1 MTEVPE
7 SSLGVE
13 TFDEEE
19 AGMSDEAWRLRFWS
33 IFLGQALSLVGSAIT
48 QFVLL
53 WWITDKTGSAAA
65 LATAGMAMLLPQA
78 LLGPLG
84 GVFADRHDRQVIMV
98 LTDLVSAVCVL
109 LLIMMFEYGNVELWQ
124 IYVLMAIR
132 SAMQAFQGPASM
144 ASVAT
149 LVPPDFVPRA
159 AGFNQTVQGLSMVG
173 AAPLGALLLSFV
185 PVKYALGVDVLTAA
199 IGISPLLFVTIPP
212 VISTSSR
219 HVRIWA
225 QFRDGIQRIWSD
237 RSLRGL
243 YMLVTITTMFF
254 MPLFTMIPLLVKSR
268 YHGGPPQLALLE
280 SLTGV
285 GMIIG
290 GILVAVI
297 APKRKVPWVLGGMS
311 LSCFLI
317 AATAWLPPELFLV
330 CGALWLVGASAFMLA
345 NASLMAVLQT
355 VIAQDFQGR
364 AISVLTTMNAVAA
377 PVGLAIANPLGEFL
391 GVSWLFFVFGL
402 SGGFVMIS
410 GFLSG
415 SVRRLDLQ
423 KGTT

>member
-1 MTEVPE
+1 
-7 SSLGVE
+7 
-13 TFDEEE
+13 
-19 AGMSDEAWRLRFWS
+19 MSDEAWRLRFWS

-78 LLGPLG
+78 VLGPLG
-84 GVFADRHDRQVIMV
+84 GVFADRHDRQIIMI
-98 LTDLVSAVCVL
+98 LTDLVSALCVL

-124 IYVLMAIR
+124 IYVLMATR
-132 SAMQAFQGPASM
+132 SAMQAFQGPATM

-415 SVRRLDLQ
+415 PVRRLDSQ
-423 KGTT
+423 KDAA

>member
-1 MTEVPE
+1 
-7 SSLGVE
+7 
-13 TFDEEE
+13 
-19 AGMSDEAWRLRFWS
+19 MSDEAWRLRFWS

-78 LLGPLG
+78 VLGPLG
-84 GVFADRHDRQVIMV
+84 GVFADRHDRQIIMI
-98 LTDLVSAVCVL
+98 LTDLVSALCVL
-109 LLIMMFEYGNVELWQ
+109 LLIMMFESGNVELWQ
-124 IYVLMAIR
+124 IYVLMATR
-132 SAMQAFQGPASM
+132 SAMQAFQGPATM

-330 CGALWLVGASAFMLA
+330 CGALWLIGASAFMLA

>member
-1 MTEVPE
+1 
-7 SSLGVE
+7 
-13 TFDEEE
+13 
-19 AGMSDEAWRLRFWS
+19 MSDEAWRLRFWS

-78 LLGPLG
+78 VLGPLG
-84 GVFADRHDRQVIMV
+84 GVFADRHDRQIIMI
-98 LTDLVSAVCVL
+98 LTDLVSALCVL
-109 LLIMMFEYGNVELWQ
+109 LLIMMFEYANVELWQ
-124 IYVLMAIR
+124 IYVLMATR
-132 SAMQAFQGPASM
+132 SAMQAFQGPATM

-330 CGALWLVGASAFMLA
+330 CGALWLIGASAFMLA

-415 SVRRLDLQ
+415 SVRRLDLH

>member
-1 MTEVPE
+1 
-7 SSLGVE
+7 
-13 TFDEEE
+13 
-19 AGMSDEAWRLRFWS
+19 MSDEAWRLRFWS

-78 LLGPLG
+78 VLGPLG
-84 GVFADRHDRQVIMV
+84 GVFADRHDRQIIMI
-98 LTDLVSAVCVL
+98 LTDLVSALCVL

-124 IYVLMAIR
+124 IYVLMATR

-237 RSLRGL
+237 RSLRRL

-330 CGALWLVGASAFMLA
+330 CGALWLIGASAFMLA

>member
-1 MTEVPE
+1 
-7 SSLGVE
+7 
-13 TFDEEE
+13 
-19 AGMSDEAWRLRFWS
+19 MSDEAWRLRFWS

-78 LLGPLG
+78 VLGPLG
-84 GVFADRHDRQVIMV
+84 GVFADRHDRQIIMI
-98 LTDLVSAVCVL
+98 LTDLVSALCVL
-109 LLIMMFEYGNVELWQ
+109 LLIMMFEYANVELWQ
-124 IYVLMAIR
+124 IYVLMATR
-132 SAMQAFQGPASM
+132 SAMQAFQGPATM

-330 CGALWLVGASAFMLA
+330 CGALWLIGASAFMLA

-410 GFLSG
+410 GFLSE
-415 SVRRLDLQ
+415 SVRRLDLH

>member
-1 MTEVPE
+1 
-7 SSLGVE
+7 
-13 TFDEEE
+13 
-19 AGMSDEAWRLRFWS
+19 MSDEAWRLRFWS

-78 LLGPLG
+78 VLGPLG
-84 GVFADRHDRQVIMV
+84 GVFADRHDRQIIMI
-98 LTDLVSAVCVL
+98 LTDLVSALCVL

-124 IYVLMAIR
+124 IYVLMATR
-132 SAMQAFQGPASM
+132 SAMQAFQGPATM

-290 GILVAVI
+290 GVLVAVI

-415 SVRRLDLQ
+415 SVRRLDLH

>member
-1 MTEVPE
+1 MP
-7 SSLGVE
+7 
-13 TFDEEE
+13 
-19 AGMSDEAWRLRFWS
+19 DEAWRLRFWS

-78 LLGPLG
+78 VLGPLG
-84 GVFADRHDRQVIMV
+84 GVFADRHDRQIIMI
-98 LTDLVSAVCVL
+98 LTDLVSALCVL

-124 IYVLMAIR
+124 IYVLMATR
-132 SAMQAFQGPASM
+132 SAMQAFQGPATM

-415 SVRRLDLQ
+415 PVRRLDSQ
-423 KGTT
+423 KDAA

>member
-7 SSLGVE
+7 SSLGDGIVHG
-13 TFDEEE
+13 EE

-78 LLGPLG
+78 VLGPLG
-84 GVFADRHDRQVIMV
+84 GVFADRHDRQIIMI
-98 LTDLVSAVCVL
+98 LTDLVSALCVL

-124 IYVLMAIR
+124 IYVLMATR
-132 SAMQAFQGPASM
+132 SAMQAFQGPATM